1 MSLSIENEANIITS
15 YEARIASRSNVHFFI
30 GLYPRIKNH
39 IKYMIIRAIARLRGA
54 TIGKCTVLPYALA
67 KKANANLI
75 VGEHCC
81 ISSSNLDLRAPLVIG
96 NYVAISKNVQIINA
110 SHNVHS
116 PHFETILNSLEIQD
130 YCWLAGCK
138 VIPGVSV
145 IKRGAVCGM
154 GAVIVRNVS
163 QLAIMGGNPA
173 SQIGQRKMVHSSYF
187 PEALLGGD
195 LVVYVKCWR
204 KSRQKL

>member
-1 MSLSIENEANIITS
+1 MSLSIKNKTNIITS
-15 YEARIASRSNVHFFI
+15 YEDRIASRNNVHFFI

-39 IKYMIIRAIARLRGA
+39 IKYVIIRAIARLRGA

-75 VGEHCC
+75 IGEHCC
-81 ISSSNLDLRAPLVIG
+81 ISSSDLDLRAPLIIG
-96 NYVAISKNVQIINA
+96 NYVAIGKNVQIINA

-116 PHFETILNSLEIQD
+116 QYFETILNSLEIQD
-130 YCWLAGCK
+130 YCWLVGCK
-138 VIPGVSV
+138 VIPRVSV
-145 IKRGAVCGM
+145 IKRGAVCGV

-173 SQIGQRKMVHSSYF
+173 TQVGQRTMVHDSYF
-187 PEALLGGD
+187 PEALQGGD
-195 LVVYVKCWR
+195 LDVYVKCWR
-204 KSRQKL
+204 KSRKKS